1 MEPLNKIL
9 GAAVELFSQYGFKT
23 ITMDDIARR
32 AGISKKT
39 LYQHFANKNEVVSE
53 AVIWLK
59 NNMTGSCE
67 VLAKESANAVEALVR
82 TQAMMDEMHKKMNPM
97 ALFEMQRYFPDTYT
111 TFKDMLQKRD
121 VEMIK
126 DNLQQGIEEGLY
138 RPEINTELMARYRL
152 EMSLMIFQPNLL
164 VTERHDLRFV
174 LHEIFEHF
182 LYGIMTPKGEK
193 LYQKYKTNLLKQ
205 VSKV

>member
-39 LYQHFANKNEVVSE
+39 LYQHFANKNEVVNE
-53 AVIWLK
+53 AVIWSK
-59 NNMTGSCE
+59 NQMTNTCGT
-67 VLAKESANAVEALVR
+67 LANESANAIEALVR

-97 ALFEMQRYFPDTYT
+97 ALFEMQRYFPDAYA

-138 RPEINTELMARYRL
+138 RPEINAELMARYRL